1 MTAAYMANCKR
12 QTRRTQQAGM
22 VLITALVMLVVITL
36 LVIAGI
42 NMTNVNTKIAYNMQL
57 KEEAQAA
64 TQQVVEQMISDP
76 ANFNSPLPPP
86 TTVAV
91 DINNDGTPD
100 YSVSAPT
107 PSCIASTPIK
117 QNQLDASNPAD
128 IPCFGTSSLQN
139 TGLVGGKVATGA
151 SLCANTT
158 WDVSTSYT
166 DPSGTGLSVAT
177 HQGVNLRVV
186 AGTTC

>member
-1 MTAAYMANCKR
+1 MNTSIVQRSNAR
-12 QTRRTQQAGM
+12 QAG
-22 VLITALVMLVVITL
+22 LALFTALVMMVVLTL

-57 KEEAQAA
+57 RDEAQAA
-64 TQQVVEQMISDP
+64 TQEAIEQVVSNA
-76 ANFNSPLPPP
+76 ANFNVPLPPP

-91 DINNDGTPD
+91 DINNDGTTD
-100 YSVSAPT
+100 YAVTAAT
-107 PSCIASTPIK
+107 PACLATTPIK
-117 QNQLDASNPAD
+117 QSQLNTSNPDD

-139 TGLVGGKVATGA
+139 SGIVGGTGSSGN

-158 WDVSTSYT
+158 WDVSASYS
-166 DPSGTGLSVAT
+166 DSSGTGLNVVT
-177 HQGVNLRVV
+177 HQGVNLKVV